1 MGLDELFGLAG
12 KVALVTGGAAG
23 IGRGIARALA
33 VAGATVAVAD
43 LDERGAEDVARTL
56 GGRAIGLRA
65 DVSDEGA
72 VQGLVDS
79 VCDRLGALDVL
90 VNNAGIYPATPISE
104 TTVAEWD
111 RVMAVNL
118 RGPML
123 CTREAA
129 RVMRAQG
136 SGGAI
141 VNLSSMAGFHPCF
154 PGMAQYCA
162 SKGGVVMLT
171 RSAALELAPD
181 GIRVNAVC
189 PGGVETE
196 GTRENLESG
205 LRDVLTPR
213 IPLGRVAVPEDI
225 AGAVVFLAGPAARY
239 VTGTTL
245 VVDGGY
251 LIS

>member
-1 MGLDELFGLAG
+1 
-12 KVALVTGGAAG
+12 
-23 IGRGIARALA
+23 
-33 VAGATVAVAD
+33 
-43 LDERGAEDVARTL
+43 
-56 GGRAIGLRA
+56 
-65 DVSDEGA
+65 VSDEAA
-72 VQGLVDS
+72 VTAMVDG
-79 VCDRLGALDVL
+79 VADRLGTIDVL
-90 VNNAGIYPATPISE
+90 VNNAGIYPSRPIAE
-104 TTVAEWD
+104 TSVEEWD

-118 RGPML
+118 RGPFL

-129 RVMRAQG
+129 RIMRARG
-136 SGGAI
+136 KGGAV
-141 VNLSSMAGFHPCF
+141 VNLSSMAAFHPCF

-162 SKGGVVMLT
+162 SKGGLVMLT

-196 GTRENLESG
+196 GTRENLAAG

-213 IPLGRVAVPEDI
+213 IPLGRVALPEDV

-239 VTGTTL
+239 VTGATL

-251 LIS
+251 LLG